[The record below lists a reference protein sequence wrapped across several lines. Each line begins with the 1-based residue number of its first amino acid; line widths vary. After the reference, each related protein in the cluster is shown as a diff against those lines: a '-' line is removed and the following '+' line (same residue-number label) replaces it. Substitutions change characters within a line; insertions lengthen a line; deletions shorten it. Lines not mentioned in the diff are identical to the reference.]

1 MANPSIT
8 TSFAGD
14 VVEELMMLA
23 VTQNEIVDGGHIYVD
38 DNIAYKRKIKRY
50 RQTNVIQD
58 MAATPASYGSQTLD
72 ERTLAPDPFL
82 VYIEF
87 DPNEYRSEWEFL
99 QPKGE
104 FVFSE
109 LNPQV
114 QADLLRAL
122 LEGEGGVDEYMGTA
136 ILQGDKVSGAAP
148 YNKFDGLITKALA
161 DADVLDVGSYA
172 ALTGGGSG
180 NIADKLQA
188 IWDASRVPTRQNPD
202 WKYLM
207 SPVDFEKW
215 RSFLAAKTYKSI
227 DETQEAPKMFHGK
240 EIVPLVGMPENCV
253 IATIARPD
261 RRSNIWMGVRGTV
274 DYTTIKVAPVQ
285 NNSDLWFFKMK
296 MSADTQ
302 IKFGQ
307 DLTLYH
313 S

>member
-1 MANPSIT
+1 MANPTIT

-58 MAATPASYGSQTLD
+58 MAATPASYGAQTLD

-161 DADVLDVGSYA
+161 DSDVLDVGSYA
-172 ALTGGGSG
+172 ALTGGSGG
-180 NIADKLQA
+180 NIADKMQA
-188 IWDASRVPTRQNPD
+188 IWDASRVAARENPD
-202 WKYLM
+202 WKIFM
-207 SPVDFEKW
+207 STVDLEKW
-215 RSFLAAKTYKSI
+215 RTFLVAKSYKSI
-227 DETQEAPKMFHGK
+227 DETQEAPKMFRGK
-240 EIVPLVGMPENCV
+240 KLVPLVGMPENCMF
-253 IATIARPD
+253 ATISRPD

-296 MSADTQ
+296 MNADTQ